1 MKIVQW
7 VLVAIGVLA
16 LVIVGVGLALP
27 SKFAVQ
33 RSIEINA
40 PADKIYDLVVEPRQ
54 WKNWSEWN
62 KRDPAM
68 KITYSGPPFGLGARW
83 SWQSKT
89 EGTGMME
96 FTRVEPNRRV
106 EYQLF
111 FADYKMT
118 STGALALE
126 PAGKATRVT
135 WTNTG
140 DVGPNPLKHYLAL
153 MMDRLVGPDF
163 EAGLANLKAL
173 AEKP

>member
-1 MKIVQW
+1 MKIIQW

-40 PADKIYDLVVEPRQ
+40 PVDKIYDLVVETRQ

-83 SWQSKT
+83 SWVSKT

-96 FTRVEPNRRV
+96 FTRVEPNRTV

-111 FADYKMT
+111 FPDYKMT
-118 STGALALE
+118 SNGALMLE

-135 WTNTG
+135 WTNNG